1 MGTFY
6 DGQTDS
12 LQSEFHNSIEWSVQ
26 HNRIV
31 GKCADTPLFRQV
43 VTSAMIDG
51 KPQDAGRY
59 EMHSA
64 ITNQLTKL
72 SWYFYLGEIH
82 LQVISVSE
90 PS

>member
-1 MGTFY
+1 MTFY

-12 LQSEFHNSIEWSVQ
+12 LQSQFHSSIKWSVQ

-31 GKCADTPLFRQV
+31 GTCDDTPLFRQIV
-43 VTSAMIDG
+43 ASATIDG

-64 ITNQLTKL
+64 IANQVTKI
-72 SWYFYLGEIH
+72 SWYSHLGEIH
-82 LQVISVSE
+82 FQVIFVSE